1 MLKGKSM
8 QRIEQ
13 AEKLIEVPNKIK
25 SKQEKQLMKNKI
37 WQKIKLEVMQYIN
50 SEFCKTIHAV

>member
-37 WQKIKLEVMQYIN
+37 
-50 SEFCKTIHAV
+50 